1 MSLLLGILLAV
12 LSPVDSIDLEVRE
25 FMRRWH
31 LKGMEISAVKG
42 GETILE
48 KAYGWADVNAGCH
61 MTADNTMRVASVSK
75 LITATGIMKL
85 KEEGRLELTDKLFGD
100 DGILCEYNKYIR
112 DSRYRLIDI
121 DNLLRHEG
129 GFSQKGGDPMFSRR
143 GGADNAELL
152 ERELSRPLSFYPGT
166 AMEYSNL
173 GYLLLSL
180 VIEKLG
186 GMPYEDWVRQNLLL
200 PAGINDMWL
209 THNEAENKYP
219 CEVHYYTDSGEDE
232 CCYSR
237 NDIRALSGA
246 GAWTASANDLCRF
259 AAAIDG
265 RDDVPD
271 IISKES
277 VAEMTCWYDPYTY
290 SLGWNDTHPEKGWTR
305 TGSYNGTSALVWHF
319 PDGSCWTLIT
329 NTSSW
334 KGSRFSRNTK
344 ALINRLHSI
353 STNQNT
359 Q

>member
-12 LSPVDSIDLEVRE
+12 ISPADSIDLEVRA
-25 FMRRWH
+25 FMRKWH
-31 LKGMEISAVKG
+31 LRGMEISAVRG
-42 GETILE
+42 GENILE
-48 KAYGWADVNAGCH
+48 KAYGWADVNAGSH
-61 MTADNTMRVASVSK
+61 MTPDNTMRIASVSK

-85 KEEGRLELTDKLFGD
+85 RDEGRLALTDKVFGEN
-100 DGILCEYNKYIR
+100 GILCEYNGYIR
-112 DSRYRLIDI
+112 DSRYSLIDI

-143 GGADNAELL
+143 GGTDNRELL
-152 ERELSRPLSFYPGT
+152 ARELSRPLAFYPGT

-173 GYLLLSL
+173 GYLLLTL
-180 VIEKLG
+180 VLEKITG
-186 GMPYEDWVRQNLLL
+186 TPYEDWVRENLLL
-200 PAGINDMWL
+200 PAGISDMRIAC
-209 THNEAENKYP
+209 NEAENRYAS
-219 CEVHYYTDSGEDE
+219 EARYYTDSGDE
-232 CCYSR
+232 NCSYCR

-265 RDDVPD
+265 KDDIPD

-305 TGSYNGTSALVWHF
+305 TGSYSGTSALVWYF